1 MKNGFRAGIRFSF
14 LILHSSFF
22 ILHLSTMPYE
32 LQELAAISGMPG
44 LYRLVRA
51 ARHGVLV
58 ESLDE
63 KATRTLAPAR
73 NKVSLLSEISIY
85 TQDADETVPLTEV
98 FERIYQQH
106 GASLAVTA
114 KSSEQELTDF
124 LAGVIPDYDR
134 DRVYLSDI
142 KKLASWYGIVSKHRP
157 YVAAEAAPAAEA
169 TSEMATISE
178 ASDATSETDSAAA
191 KPAPKSKKAKA
202 AKTEEPAAG
211 EPLSTGGVI
220 AAADEAPTAE
230 GNPEAAAPAK
240 KSRKKAE

>member
-1 MKNGFRAGIRFSF
+1 
-14 LILHSSFF
+14 
-22 ILHLSTMPYE
+22 MPYE

-44 LYRLVRA
+44 LYRLLRA

-58 ESLDE
+58 ESIDE

-98 FERIYQQH
+98 FERIYQKH
-106 GASLAVTA
+106 GAASPVSA
-114 KSSEQELTDF
+114 KSSEGELTDF

-142 KKLASWYGIVSKHRP
+142 KKLASWYGIVSKYRP
-157 YVAAEAAPAAEA
+157 YVAAEAAPVAEA
-169 TSEMATISE
+169 A
-178 ASDATSETDSAAA
+178 SETDAATET
-191 KPAPKSKKAKA
+191 PAPKSKKTKA
-202 AKTEEPAAG
+202 EEPATG

-220 AAADEAPTAE
+220 AAADEDSAAE

>member
-1 MKNGFRAGIRFSF
+1 
-14 LILHSSFF
+14 
-22 ILHLSTMPYE
+22 MPYE

-98 FERIYQQH
+98 FERIYQKH
-106 GASLAVTA
+106 GPASPVTA
-114 KSSEQELTDF
+114 KSSEGELTDF

-134 DRVYLSDI
+134 ERVYLSDI

-157 YVAAEAAPAAEA
+157 YVAAEAAPETAAAA
-169 TSEMATISE
+169 TSEAAT
-178 ASDATSETDSAAA
+178 DAEAAA
-191 KPAPKSKKAKA
+191 EKPAPKAKKAKA

>member
-1 MKNGFRAGIRFSF
+1 
-14 LILHSSFF
+14 
-22 ILHLSTMPYE
+22 MPYE

-85 TQDADETVPLTEV
+85 TQDPDQTVALTDV
-98 FERIYQQH
+98 FDRIYQKH
-106 GASLAVTA
+106 GTTVPVTG
-114 KSSEQELTDF
+114 KSSEGELTEF
-124 LAGVIPDYDR
+124 MAGIIPEYDR

-142 KKLASWYGIVSKHRP
+142 KKVASWFGIVSKARP
-157 YVAAEAAPAAEA
+157 YQEAAAEAETEA
-169 TSEMATISE
+169 
-178 ASDATSETDSAAA
+178 
-191 KPAPKSKKAKA
+191 APKAKRKA
-202 AKTEEPAAG
+202 AKADEPAAD

-220 AAADEAPTAE
+220 GTADEAPAAE

-240 KSRKKAE
+240 KPRKKAE

>member
-1 MKNGFRAGIRFSF
+1 
-14 LILHSSFF
+14 
-22 ILHLSTMPYE
+22 MPYE

-98 FERIYQQH
+98 FERIYQKH
-106 GASLAVTA
+106 GAASPVSA
-114 KSSEQELTDF
+114 KSSDGELTGF

-157 YVAAEAAPAAEA
+157 YVAAEAAPAAETA
-169 TSEMATISE
+169 A
-178 ASDATSETDSAAA
+178 ET
-191 KPAPKSKKAKA
+191 PAPKAKKAKA
-202 AKTEEPAAG
+202 AKTEEPIAG
-211 EPLSTGGVI
+211 EPLSTGGLI
-220 AAADEAPTAE
+220 AAPDAAPTAA

-240 KSRKKAE
+240 KNRKKAE

>member
-1 MKNGFRAGIRFSF
+1 
-14 LILHSSFF
+14 
-22 ILHLSTMPYE
+22 MPYE

-85 TQDADETVPLTEV
+85 TQDPEETVPLTEV
-98 FERIYQQH
+98 FERIYQKH
-106 GASLAVTA
+106 GAGSPVTS
-114 KSSEQELTDF
+114 KSSEGELTDF

-157 YVAAEAAPAAEA
+157 YQEASAAETATEETPAAPAAE
-169 TSEMATISE
+169 E
-178 ASDATSETDSAAA
+178 A
-191 KPAPKSKKAKA
+191 PKAKA
-202 AKTEEPAAG
+202 KSTKAAKATTEPSAD

-220 AAADEAPTAE
+220 GAEDEAPAAA

>member
-1 MKNGFRAGIRFSF
+1 
-14 LILHSSFF
+14 
-22 ILHLSTMPYE
+22 MPYE

-85 TQDADETVPLTEV
+85 TQDPDETVPLTEV
-98 FERIYQQH
+98 FERIYQKH
-106 GASLAVTA
+106 GAASPVTS
-114 KSSEQELTDF
+114 KSSEGELTDF

-157 YVAAEAAPAAEA
+157 YVEAPAATEAAEEAPAAEA
-169 TSEMATISE
+169 TEE
-178 ASDATSETDSAAA
+178 A
-191 KPAPKSKKAKA
+191 PKAKA
-202 AKTEEPAAG
+202 KKAAKASTEPSAD

-220 AAADEAPTAE
+220 GATDAAPTAE

>member
-1 MKNGFRAGIRFSF
+1 MKQGLRPAFVF
-14 LILHSSFF
+14 HSSFF
-22 ILHLSTMPYE
+22 IPHFSSLILVIMPYE

-85 TQDADETVPLTEV
+85 TQDPDQTVPLTEV
-98 FERIYQQH
+98 FERIYQKH
-106 GASLAVTA
+106 GAASPVTP
-114 KSSEQELTDF
+114 KSSEGELTDF

-142 KKLASWYGIVSKHRP
+142 KKLANWYGIVSKHRP
-157 YVAAEAAPAAEA
+157 YQAVEAASEASATEVPATEAAAETPAAETAPAA
-169 TSEMATISE
+169 
-178 ASDATSETDSAAA
+178 
-191 KPAPKSKKAKA
+191 PKAKRKTTKA
-202 AKTEEPAAG
+202 AEEPATN

-220 AAADEAPTAE
+220 GETDADPSAE
-230 GNPEAAAPAK
+230 GNPEATAPAK

>member
-1 MKNGFRAGIRFSF
+1 MKNLPVAQFGQF

-22 ILHLSTMPYE
+22 ITQMPYE

-85 TQDADETVPLTEV
+85 TQDPDQTVPLTEV

-106 GASLAVTA
+106 GTASPVTG
-114 KSSEQELTDF
+114 KSSEGELTDF

-142 KKLASWYGIVSKHRP
+142 KKLVSWYGIVSKHRP
-157 YVAAEAAPAAEA
+157 YLTAEAPAAADSLVTPETADAADAEAA
-169 TSEMATISE
+169 S
-178 ASDATSETDSAAA
+178 
-191 KPAPKSKKAKA
+191 APKARRKT
-202 AKTEEPAAG
+202 AKTDEPAAN

-220 AAADEAPTAE
+220 PKADEAPEAS

>member
-1 MKNGFRAGIRFSF
+1 
-14 LILHSSFF
+14 
-22 ILHLSTMPYE
+22 MPYE

-85 TQDADETVPLTEV
+85 TQDPDQTVALTDV
-98 FERIYQQH
+98 FDRIYQKH
-106 GASLAVTA
+106 GTTVPVTG
-114 KSSEQELTDF
+114 KSSEGELTEF
-124 LAGVIPDYDR
+124 MAGIIPEYDR

-142 KKLASWYGIVSKHRP
+142 KKVASWFGIVSKARP
-157 YVAAEAAPAAEA
+157 YQETAAEAETEA
-169 TSEMATISE
+169 
-178 ASDATSETDSAAA
+178 
-191 KPAPKSKKAKA
+191 APKAKRKA
-202 AKTEEPAAG
+202 AKADEPAAD

-220 AAADEAPTAE
+220 GTADEAPAAE

-240 KSRKKAE
+240 KPRKKAE

>member
-1 MKNGFRAGIRFSF
+1 
-14 LILHSSFF
+14 
-22 ILHLSTMPYE
+22 MPYE

-98 FERIYQQH
+98 FERIYQKH
-106 GASLAVTA
+106 GASSPVSP
-114 KSSEQELTDF
+114 KSSESELTDF

-157 YVAAEAAPAAEA
+157 YVAAETAPAAEA
-169 TSEMATISE
+169 PAET
-178 ASDATSETDSAAA
+178 DASET
-191 KPAPKSKKAKA
+191 PVPKAKKAKA
-202 AKTEEPAAG
+202 AKTDEPAAG

-220 AAADEAPTAE
+220 AATDEEPTAE
-230 GNPEAAAPAK
+230 GNPEAATTPK

>member
-1 MKNGFRAGIRFSF
+1 
-14 LILHSSFF
+14 
-22 ILHLSTMPYE
+22 MPYE

-85 TQDADETVPLTEV
+85 TQDPDETVPLTEV
-98 FERIYQQH
+98 FERIYQKH
-106 GASLAVTA
+106 GAASPVTA
-114 KSSEQELTDF
+114 KSSEGELTDF

-157 YVAAEAAPAAEA
+157 YLEAAATEAAPATEAQAAEA
-169 TSEMATISE
+169 VEE
-178 ASDATSETDSAAA
+178 APKA
-191 KPAPKSKKAKA
+191 KSKKA
-202 AKTEEPAAG
+202 AKTDEPSAD

-220 AAADEAPTAE
+220 PATDEAPTAA

>member
-1 MKNGFRAGIRFSF
+1 
-14 LILHSSFF
+14 
-22 ILHLSTMPYE
+22 MPYE

-98 FERIYQQH
+98 FERIYQKH
-106 GASLAVTA
+106 GVGSPVTA
-114 KSSEQELTDF
+114 KSSESELTDF

-157 YVAAEAAPAAEA
+157 YVAAEEAPAAEEAASA
-169 TSEMATISE
+169 T
-178 ASDATSETDSAAA
+178 DAAA
-191 KPAPKSKKAKA
+191 ETPAPKAKKAKA
-202 AKTEEPAAG
+202 AKTDEPAAG

>member
-1 MKNGFRAGIRFSF
+1 
-14 LILHSSFF
+14 
-22 ILHLSTMPYE
+22 MPYE

-44 LYRLVRA
+44 LYRLLRA

-85 TQDADETVPLTEV
+85 TQDTDETVQLTEV
-98 FERIYQQH
+98 FERIYQKH
-106 GASLAVTA
+106 GAASPVTA
-114 KSSEQELTDF
+114 KSGESELTDF

-142 KKLASWYGIVSKHRP
+142 KKLASWYGIVSKYRP
-157 YVAAEAAPAAEA
+157 YVAAEAALAAEA
-169 TSEMATISE
+169 AT
-178 ASDATSETDSAAA
+178 ETNAAA
-191 KPAPKSKKAKA
+191 ETAALKAKA
-202 AKTEEPAAG
+202 AKTEVPAAN

-220 AAADEAPTAE
+220 TATDEAPAAD

>member
-1 MKNGFRAGIRFSF
+1 
-14 LILHSSFF
+14 
-22 ILHLSTMPYE
+22 MPYE

-85 TQDADETVPLTEV
+85 TQDPEETVPLTEV
-98 FERIYQQH
+98 FERIYQKH
-106 GASLAVTA
+106 GAASPVTP
-114 KSSEQELTDF
+114 KSSEGELTEF

-142 KKLASWYGIVSKHRP
+142 KKLASWYGIVSKFRP
-157 YVAAEAAPAAEA
+157 YQEAAAPAAAEA
-169 TSEMATISE
+169 PSEEAGSE
-178 ASDATSETDSAAA
+178 EE
-191 KPAPKSKKAKA
+191 APKAKRKSAKA
-202 AKTEEPAAG
+202 TTEPAAD

-220 AAADEAPTAE
+220 AATDEAPEAE
-230 GNPEAAAPAK
+230 GNPEAAASAK

>member
-1 MKNGFRAGIRFSF
+1 
-14 LILHSSFF
+14 
-22 ILHLSTMPYE
+22 MPYE

-58 ESLDE
+58 ESLNE

-98 FERIYQQH
+98 FERIYQKH
-106 GASLAVTA
+106 GAASPVSA
-114 KSSEQELTDF
+114 KSSESELTGF

-157 YVAAEAAPAAEA
+157 YIAAEAAPEAAPEA
-169 TSEMATISE
+169 DDTA
-178 ASDATSETDSAAA
+178 ET
-191 KPAPKSKKAKA
+191 PAPKAKKVKA
-202 AKTEEPAAG
+202 ARADEPAAD
-211 EPLSTGGVI
+211 EPISTGGLI

-230 GNPEAAAPAK
+230 GNPEAAAPVK

>member
-1 MKNGFRAGIRFSF
+1 
-14 LILHSSFF
+14 
-22 ILHLSTMPYE
+22 MPYE

-85 TQDADETVPLTEV
+85 TQDPDQTVLLTDV
-98 FERIYQQH
+98 FDRIYQQH
-106 GASLAVTA
+106 GTTVPVTA
-114 KSSEQELTDF
+114 KSSESELTDF
-124 LAGVIPDYDR
+124 MAGIIPDYDR
-134 DRVYLSDI
+134 ERVYLSDI
-142 KKLASWYGIVSKHRP
+142 KKVASWFGIVSKARP
-157 YVAAEAAPAAEA
+157 YQEAAAEAETEA
-169 TSEMATISE
+169 
-178 ASDATSETDSAAA
+178 
-191 KPAPKSKKAKA
+191 APKAKRKA
-202 AKTEEPAAG
+202 AKGDEPAAD

-220 AAADEAPTAE
+220 GTADEAPAAE

-240 KSRKKAE
+240 KPRKKAE

>member
-1 MKNGFRAGIRFSF
+1 
-14 LILHSSFF
+14 
-22 ILHLSTMPYE
+22 MPYE

-85 TQDADETVPLTEV
+85 TQDPDQTVPLTDV
-98 FERIYQQH
+98 FDRIYQKH
-106 GASLAVTA
+106 GAAVPVTG
-114 KSSEQELTDF
+114 KSSEGELIDF
-124 LAGVIPDYDR
+124 MASIIPDYDR
-134 DRVYLSDI
+134 ERVYLSDI
-142 KKLASWYGIVSKHRP
+142 KKVANWFGIVSKHRP
-157 YVAAEAAPAAEA
+157 YQEATEAEATNAEAAPKAP
-169 TSEMATISE
+169 
-178 ASDATSETDSAAA
+178 TD
-191 KPAPKSKKAKA
+191 
-202 AKTEEPAAG
+202 EPAAG

-220 AAADEAPTAE
+220 AAPDEAPDAT

>member
-1 MKNGFRAGIRFSF
+1 
-14 LILHSSFF
+14 
-22 ILHLSTMPYE
+22 MPYE

-63 KATRTLAPAR
+63 KATRSLAPAR

-98 FERIYQQH
+98 FERIHQKH
-106 GASLAVTA
+106 GTSSPVSA
-114 KSSEQELTDF
+114 KSSEGELTDF

-157 YVAAEAAPAAEA
+157 YVAAEAKESESTEA
-169 TSEMATISE
+169 T
-178 ASDATSETDSAAA
+178 DAAA
-191 KPAPKSKKAKA
+191 PKAKKAKA
-202 AKTEEPAAG
+202 AKADEPAAD

-220 AAADEAPTAE
+220 GADDAAPAAE
-230 GNPEAAAPAK
+230 GNPEAATPAK
-240 KSRKKAE
+240 KPRKKAE

>member
-1 MKNGFRAGIRFSF
+1 
-14 LILHSSFF
+14 
-22 ILHLSTMPYE
+22 MPYE

-85 TQDADETVPLTEV
+85 TQDPDQTVALTDV
-98 FERIYQQH
+98 FDRIYQKH
-106 GASLAVTA
+106 GTTVPVTG
-114 KSSEQELTDF
+114 KSSEGELTEF
-124 LAGVIPDYDR
+124 MASIIPDYDR

-142 KKLASWYGIVSKHRP
+142 KKVASWFGIVSKARP
-157 YVAAEAAPAAEA
+157 YQEAAAEAEAETEA
-169 TSEMATISE
+169 TPK
-178 ASDATSETDSAAA
+178 A
-191 KPAPKSKKAKA
+191 KRKA
-202 AKTEEPAAG
+202 AKADEPAAD

-220 AAADEAPTAE
+220 GTTDEAPTAE

-240 KSRKKAE
+240 KARKKSE

>member
-1 MKNGFRAGIRFSF
+1 
-14 LILHSSFF
+14 
-22 ILHLSTMPYE
+22 MPYE

-98 FERIYQQH
+98 FERIYQKH
-106 GASLAVTA
+106 GASSPVSA
-114 KSSEQELTDF
+114 KSGESELTDF

-157 YVAAEAAPAAEA
+157 YVAAQAAEA
-169 TSEMATISE
+169 ADKTAPATDE
-178 ASDATSETDSAAA
+178 AAATDATAET
-191 KPAPKSKKAKA
+191 PAPKAKKAKA
-202 AKTEEPAAG
+202 AKADEPAAG

-220 AAADEAPTAE
+220 SAPDEAPTAE
-230 GNPEAAAPAK
+230 GNPEAAAPTK

>member
-1 MKNGFRAGIRFSF
+1 
-14 LILHSSFF
+14 
-22 ILHLSTMPYE
+22 MPYE

-85 TQDADETVPLTEV
+85 TQDPEETVPLTEV
-98 FERIYQQH
+98 FERIHQKH
-106 GASLAVTA
+106 GAASPVTA
-114 KSSEQELTDF
+114 KSSEDELTNF

-157 YVAAEAAPAAEA
+157 YQEAAAA
-169 TSEMATISE
+169 
-178 ASDATSETDSAAA
+178 DATEAASATTEE
-191 KPAPKSKKAKA
+191 APKAKA
-202 AKTEEPAAG
+202 KSAKADTEPSAD

-220 AAADEAPTAE
+220 GAADEAPTAE
-230 GNPEAAAPAK
+230 GNPEATAPAK

>member
-1 MKNGFRAGIRFSF
+1 
-14 LILHSSFF
+14 
-22 ILHLSTMPYE
+22 MPYE

-85 TQDADETVPLTEV
+85 TQDPDETVPLTEV
-98 FERIYQQH
+98 FERIYQKH
-106 GASLAVTA
+106 GAASPVTA
-114 KSSEQELTDF
+114 KSSEGELTDF

-157 YVAAEAAPAAEA
+157 YQEAAVAEA
-169 TSEMATISE
+169 TE
-178 ASDATSETDSAAA
+178 ETPAAA
-191 KPAPKSKKAKA
+191 EEAPKAKA
-202 AKTEEPAAG
+202 KSTKVAKAATEPSAD

-220 AAADEAPTAE
+220 GAADEAPTAE

>member
-1 MKNGFRAGIRFSF
+1 
-14 LILHSSFF
+14 
-22 ILHLSTMPYE
+22 MPYE

-85 TQDADETVPLTEV
+85 TQNPDETVPLTEV
-98 FERIYQQH
+98 FERIYQKH
-106 GASLAVTA
+106 GVGAPVTA
-114 KSSEQELTDF
+114 KSSEGELTDF
-124 LAGVIPDYDR
+124 LTGVIPDYDR
-134 DRVYLSDI
+134 ERVYLSDI

-157 YVAAEAAPAAEA
+157 YQEAPAASEATAETTEAETPATETAAPATAEA
-169 TSEMATISE
+169 E
-178 ASDATSETDSAAA
+178 
-191 KPAPKSKKAKA
+191 APKAKTKVAKA
-202 AKTEEPAAG
+202 SKATATEPSAD
-211 EPLSTGGVI
+211 EPLSTGGLI
-220 AAADEAPTAE
+220 PAADEAPEAA
-230 GNPEAAAPAK
+230 GNPEAATPAK

>member
-1 MKNGFRAGIRFSF
+1 
-14 LILHSSFF
+14 
-22 ILHLSTMPYE
+22 MPYE

-85 TQDADETVPLTEV
+85 TQDPEETVPLTEV
-98 FERIYQQH
+98 FERIYQKH
-106 GASLAVTA
+106 GAASPVTA
-114 KSSEQELTDF
+114 KSSEGELTEF

-157 YVAAEAAPAAEA
+157 YQEAAPAAEETTDA
-169 TSEMATISE
+169 
-178 ASDATSETDSAAA
+178 DATASAESPSQAQS
-191 KPAPKSKKAKA
+191 KSD
-202 AKTEEPAAG
+202 EEPTAD
-211 EPLSTGGVI
+211 ELLSTGGVI
-220 AAADEAPTAE
+220 ASADEAPEAE

>member
-1 MKNGFRAGIRFSF
+1 MQSLRAAFVFYSSLLF
-14 LILHSSFF
+14 FQTLIPKR
-22 ILHLSTMPYE
+22 MPYE

-85 TQDADETVPLTEV
+85 TQDADKTVPLTDV
-98 FERIYQQH
+98 FERIYQKH
-106 GASLAVTA
+106 GAASPVSA
-114 KSSEQELTDF
+114 KSSESELTDF

-142 KKLASWYGIVSKHRP
+142 KKLAMWYGIVSKHRP

-169 TSEMATISE
+169 ASEPDE
-178 ASDATSETDSAAA
+178 AAEA
-191 KPAPKSKKAKA
+191 APKAKKAKA
-202 AKTEEPAAG
+202 AKTDEPAAG

-220 AAADEAPTAE
+220 SAADEAPTAE

>member
-1 MKNGFRAGIRFSF
+1 
-14 LILHSSFF
+14 
-22 ILHLSTMPYE
+22 MPYE

-98 FERIYQQH
+98 FERIYQKH
-106 GASLAVTA
+106 GAASPVSA
-114 KSSEQELTDF
+114 KSSESELTDF

-142 KKLASWYGIVSKHRP
+142 KKLATWYGIVSKHRP
-157 YVAAEAAPAAEA
+157 YVAAEAAAETDEGAEA
-169 TSEMATISE
+169 A
-178 ASDATSETDSAAA
+178 
-191 KPAPKSKKAKA
+191 APKAKKAKVD
-202 AKTEEPAAG
+202 KTDEPAAG

-230 GNPEAAAPAK
+230 GNPEATAPAK